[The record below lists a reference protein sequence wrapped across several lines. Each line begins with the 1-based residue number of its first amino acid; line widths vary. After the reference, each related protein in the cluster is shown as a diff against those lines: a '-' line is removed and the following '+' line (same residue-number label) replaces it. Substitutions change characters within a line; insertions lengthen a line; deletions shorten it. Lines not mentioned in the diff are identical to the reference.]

1 MNFLNEL
8 IIRLFSSKPWFF
20 QVVQIISVAT
30 AVVTGLPEFLADSG
44 IHLPEALEAISSK
57 AVSIAAMVA
66 AFVSQLTVTDKTK
79 KENGLKD

>member
-44 IHLPEALEAISSK
+44 IHLPAAWEAISSK

-79 KENGLKD
+79 RLHLLLY

>member
-44 IHLPEALEAISSK
+44 IHLPEAWEAISSK

-66 AFVSQLTVTDKTK
+66 AFVAQLTTTSAVK
-79 KENGLKD
+79 KDANLKD